1 MDFSAINDIF
11 VHMKI
16 KTDQLNK
23 IILQPEIQKIFDHFA
38 SGFNIIILFYTVNG
52 QVLKTGLNQGNSI
65 FCRKVEKLYGLQKCV
80 LLDEKMQHECGKTKK
95 IIHYQ
100 CHVGIEEAVAP
111 IFIDGQLVGY
121 AMIGQFRS
129 THKIDNKLQQDWSRK
144 HNLSELKKA
153 FKNLPYFNPTRIH
166 DILGMFAMLV
176 DYIVTKE
183 IVAIRGNPIISRVLT
198 YIEENIHRKITLEEV
213 AQSVGRSHSG
223 ITHLFKKELG
233 MSFKEALIEAKL
245 TKAEDYLKN
254 SPDMSI
260 QEVASLVGFD
270 DQFYFSRLFRKY
282 RGSSPSKFKSVQGLK
297 INQLQKFCVPPS

>member
-1 MDFSAINDIF
+1 MDKSAKYAIF
-11 VHMKI
+11 VHVKEI
-16 KTDQLNK
+16 NQRLDQ
-23 IILQPEIQKIFDHFA
+23 IILQPEIQKLFDHFCA
-38 SGFNIIILFYTVNG
+38 GFNIRILFYTVDG
-52 QVLKTGLNQGNSI
+52 QVLKTGLFQGNSN
-65 FCRKVEKLYGLQKCV
+65 FCRMVEELYGQHKCV
-80 LLDEKMQHECGKTKK
+80 LLDEKMQNECGKKK
-95 IIHYQ
+95 KVIHYQ

-111 IFIDGQLVGY
+111 IFLDGQLVGY

-129 THKIDNKLQQDWSRK
+129 THEIDRKLLMDWNKK
-144 HNLSELKKA
+144 HYAEEIEKA
-153 FKNLPYFNPTRIH
+153 FQELPYFSPNRIH

-183 IVAIRGNPIISRVLT
+183 IVTIRGNPIISRVLT
-198 YIEENIHRKITLEEV
+198 YIEANIYRKITLEEV
-213 AQSVGRSHSG
+213 AQHVGRSHSG

-245 TKAEDYLKN
+245 TKAEDYFKN

-282 RGSSPSKFKSVQGLK
+282 RKNSPSEFRKKQAEH
-297 INQLQKFCVPPS
+297 